1 MMKYCRSREK
11 KSYLWL
17 FQGLIKSNNRAA
29 VQQNK
34 KLNKAKQIYKKQMQK
49 MSTFEKKHFFVPNA
63 NLHLN

>member
-1 MMKYCRSREK
+1 MSGRVIMKYCRSREK

-34 KLNKAKQIYKKQMQK
+34 KLNKAKQINKKQMLK
-49 MSTFEKKHFFVPNA
+49 NVNF
-63 NLHLN
+63 